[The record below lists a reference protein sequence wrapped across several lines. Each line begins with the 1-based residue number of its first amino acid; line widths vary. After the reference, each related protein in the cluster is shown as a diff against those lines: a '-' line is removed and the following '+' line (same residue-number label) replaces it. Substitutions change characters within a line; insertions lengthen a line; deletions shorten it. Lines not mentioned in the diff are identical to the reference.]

1 MTRNRLVLY
10 ATTACVALLV
20 LAVLAWNL
28 DPFNR
33 RQRAE
38 IKAANAVEQ
47 SRVTETVARAADTF
61 HTETIVIRER
71 ADRAVETVQ
80 KAPGAGD
87 AIDPA
92 VLSAWA
98 DGLRDITASAA
109 DRNGADQP

>member
-1 MTRNRLVLY
+1 V
-10 ATTACVALLV
+10 V
-20 LAVLAWNL
+20 LALLAWNL

-38 IKAANAVEQ
+38 TKAANAVAQ
-47 SRVTETVARAADTF
+47 SKVTETVARAADTF

-71 ADRAVETVQ
+71 ADRAVQTVQ

-92 VLSAWA
+92 VLAAWA
-98 DGLRDITASAA
+98 DGLRDITAGAA
-109 DRNGADQP
+109 DRDGADKP